1 MRAIH
6 QVRLDKVRPAVL
18 LTREVAL
25 PFLNGVTVAPITST
39 IRGIAVEVP
48 VGPRHGLEHDSVVN
62 CDNITT
68 VPAEHVERFIGY
80 LSDADEQL
88 LLTAVLA
95 AFGLRLPPRRS
106 GLPVPA

>member
-6 QVRLDKVRPAVL
+6 RVRLDKVRPAVL

-25 PFLNGVTVAPITST
+25 PFLIGVTVAPITST
-39 IRGIAVEVP
+39 IRGVAVEVP
-48 VGPRHGLEHDSVVN
+48 VGRQHGLDHDSVIN

-68 VPAEHVERFIGY
+68 VPAEHVEGFLGF

-88 LLTAVLA
+88 LLKAVLA
-95 AFGLRLPPRRS
+95 AFGLRMPPRRT
-106 GLPVPA
+106 GPPVRG